1 MARGASSLARM
12 AMMPLVKRR
21 ATGVGTRRLPEIGMA
36 GGKKANVE
44 SRARDESDFI
54 SLESG
59 KLITS
64 KRQQQRSDERQ
75 GTGKRKHDENSFV
88 SPLLACKK
96 KKKKKPK
103 IAKRGD
109 LMDFLSSL
117 ND

>member
-1 MARGASSLARM
+1 MARGASSSARM

-21 ATGVGTRRLPEIGMA
+21 ATGVGTRQLPEIGMA
-36 GGKKANVE
+36 GEKKANLE

-54 SLESG
+54 SLESD